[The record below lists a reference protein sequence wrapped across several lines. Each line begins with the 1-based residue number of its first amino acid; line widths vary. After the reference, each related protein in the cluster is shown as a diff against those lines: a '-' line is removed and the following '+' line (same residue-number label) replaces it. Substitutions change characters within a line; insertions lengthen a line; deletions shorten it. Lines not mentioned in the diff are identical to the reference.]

1 VEHEENR
8 KNYLGL
14 SWARNEAAGVITN
27 NMKTSNLIHLSLAAA
42 MTLMLAGCAF
52 PTGSGSSASTVSAAD
67 LQKRQQALASSDNLI
82 VPGQRIGPISLGM
95 GMDQVAATLGQ
106 PDESRTD
113 YYPNGGAAYNTQWWY
128 DSIDMVIGFT
138 TSAAPSVKSVETQL
152 YANRSGLTMGNTA
165 WSDLTPG
172 HTTFQTASGIR
183 LGSSS
188 FDVAR
193 TYGAYTDLS
202 GIIMTY
208 DHLGMVFTVT
218 DDHRIY
224 AITVYPPK

>member
-1 VEHEENR
+1 
-8 KNYLGL
+8 
-14 SWARNEAAGVITN
+14 
-27 NMKTSNLIHLSLAAA
+27 MKTSNLIQLSLAAA
-42 MTLMLAGCAF
+42 MTLTLAGCAF
-52 PTGSGSSASTVSAAD
+52 PTGSGSRVSATD

-106 PDESRTD
+106 PDVARTD
-113 YYPNGGAAYNTQWWY
+113 YYPNGGAAYNTSWWY
-128 DSIDMVIGFT
+128 DSIDMKIYFT
-138 TSAAPSVKSVETQL
+138 TGAAPSVSSVETRL
-152 YANRSGLTMGNTA
+152 YTNRSGLTMGNTA

-172 HTTFQTASGIR
+172 RTTFQTASGIR

-188 FDVAR
+188 FDATR
-193 TYGAYTDLS
+193 AYGAYTDRG

-208 DHLGMVFTVT
+208 DRLGIVFTVT

-224 AITVYPPK
+224 WIDVDAPK